1 MKKEGREGREEG
13 EKKLG
18 RKGRRK
24 EEGKGRERRR
34 RGGINLDQ
42 SWRIQ
47 RIIAE
52 KGRQRELEAAVHI
65 VSAVRENGVLAAGTQ
80 LASPLICSS
89 GLKPKG

>member
-1 MKKEGREGREEG
+1 M
-13 EKKLG
+13 
-18 RKGRRK
+18 
-24 EEGKGRERRR
+24 
-34 RGGINLDQ
+34 DQ

-80 LASPLICSS
+80 LASPLICSL